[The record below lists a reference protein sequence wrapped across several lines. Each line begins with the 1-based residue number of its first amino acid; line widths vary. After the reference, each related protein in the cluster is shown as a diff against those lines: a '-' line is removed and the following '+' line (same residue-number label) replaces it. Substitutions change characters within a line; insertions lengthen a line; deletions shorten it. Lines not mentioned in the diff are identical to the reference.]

1 MDGQGGP
8 SVLEGHVAAPQHG
21 LPTQPSSVQPPHFR
35 QLRGCVWAELRR
47 GEKDNESENK
57 RQSEFHILCAAI
69 LKLSEWEV
77 I

>member
-1 MDGQGGP
+1 MLLLLRTGCLP
-8 SVLEGHVAAPQHG
+8 SPAQSSLLTSG
-21 LPTQPSSVQPPHFR
+21 SSVA
-35 QLRGCVWAELRR
+35 VWAELRR